1 MAIVIYALSFVAFA
15 VFGYL
20 VSPQHGVVAGLS
32 TLGALVIG
40 WHIVDVI
47 DDVLRARYA
56 PKKDED

>member
-1 MAIVIYALSFVAFA
+1 VAIVIYALSLVAFA

-20 VSPQHGVVAGLS
+20 VSPLQGVVAGLS

-40 WHIVDVI
+40 WHVVDSI